1 MPKTVMGSTTTDVR
15 RLRQMVI
22 PRLKA
27 EAPNLAKAID
37 NGTFPFDYEVEF
49 ACKKQSDADEKRHD
63 KAARRLASTLEWR
76 DKCSVQNLE
85 KPADLER
92 VDEFEGFVYL
102 SEVNGRPIVQASP
115 RMHDKT
121 MFSKEVYFE
130 MAVYMLEFVRR
141 RSKGDAYMI
150 VDCQD
155 IHKNNINM
163 GLIHML
169 TPVFK
174 EHYLPIFEKIIVINV
189 NKLALR
195 VYDAIKGILGGIQK
209 VLVLK
214 TGSAEEV
221 LSEYLQP
228 NEIHS
233 TLGGTDNTATNWWR
247 IQSLEEEKQ

>member
-1 MPKTVMGSTTTDVR
+1 MGSTTTDVR

-27 EAPNLAKAID
+27 EAPKLSKAID
-37 NGTFPFDYEVEF
+37 DGTFPFDYEVEF

-85 KPADLER
+85 KPADLDR

-102 SEVNGRPIVQASP
+102 SEVDGRPIVQASP
-115 RMHDKT
+115 RMHDKA

-141 RSKGDAYMI
+141 RSKGNAYII
-150 VDCQD
+150 VDCQG
-155 IHKNNINM
+155 ITQENINLS
-163 GLIHML
+163 LIYLL

-174 EHYLPIFEKIIVINV
+174 SHYLGIVEKIIVINV
-189 NKLALR
+189 NQLALR
-195 VYDAIKGILGGIQK
+195 VYSTIKGVIGGIQK
-209 VLVLK
+209 MLVLK
-214 TGSAEEV
+214 TGSAKEA

-228 NEIHS
+228 AEIHS

-247 IQSLEEEKQ
+247 TQPLGEQ